1 MKKKKYCDKHRV
13 TILKVDLLFNFICKT
28 NQPNYSL
35 GFMETY
41 FILLFTIVS
50 IYSDTNVEKA
60 YTMWKETS
68 QIIFETETIR
78 ILYQT
83 VIQKKHDIREKKRLS
98 SRNSVYVT
106 E

>member
-1 MKKKKYCDKHRV
+1 
-13 TILKVDLLFNFICKT
+13 
-28 NQPNYSL
+28 
-35 GFMETY
+35 METY
-41 FILLFTIVS
+41 FVLLFTIVS
-50 IYSDTNVEKA
+50 SYSDTNVEKA

-78 ILYQT
+78 ILYQK

-98 SRNSVYVT
+98 SRNSLYVA

>member
-1 MKKKKYCDKHRV
+1 
-13 TILKVDLLFNFICKT
+13 
-28 NQPNYSL
+28 
-35 GFMETY
+35 
-41 FILLFTIVS
+41 
-50 IYSDTNVEKA
+50 
-60 YTMWKETS
+60 MWKEAS

-78 ILYQT
+78 ILYQN

>member
-1 MKKKKYCDKHRV
+1 MD
-13 TILKVDLLFNFICKT
+13 
-28 NQPNYSL
+28 
-35 GFMETY
+35 TY
-41 FILLFTIVS
+41 FVLLFTIVS

-60 YTMWKETS
+60 YTMWKERS

-78 ILYQT
+78 ILYQK

>member
-1 MKKKKYCDKHRV
+1 
-13 TILKVDLLFNFICKT
+13 
-28 NQPNYSL
+28 
-35 GFMETY
+35 METY
-41 FILLFTIVS
+41 FVLLFTIVS

-78 ILYQT
+78 ILYQK

-106 E
+106 ES

>member
-13 TILKVDLLFNFICKT
+13 TILKVDLLFNCKT

-41 FILLFTIVS
+41 FVLLFTIVS

-78 ILYQT
+78 ILYQK

>member
-1 MKKKKYCDKHRV
+1 MRQEFFTFHS
-13 TILKVDLLFNFICKT
+13 KT
-28 NQPNYSL
+28 NKPNYSL

-41 FILLFTIVS
+41 FVLLFTIVS
-50 IYSDTNVEKA
+50 IYSDTNVEEA

-78 ILYQT
+78 ILYQK

>member
-1 MKKKKYCDKHRV
+1 MD
-13 TILKVDLLFNFICKT
+13 
-28 NQPNYSL
+28 
-35 GFMETY
+35 TY
-41 FILLFTIVS
+41 FVLLFTIVS

-78 ILYQT
+78 ILYQK

>member
-1 MKKKKYCDKHRV
+1 
-13 TILKVDLLFNFICKT
+13 
-28 NQPNYSL
+28 
-35 GFMETY
+35 METY
-41 FILLFTIVS
+41 FVLLFTIVS

-78 ILYQT
+78 ILYQK